1 MKQNEMFKK
10 FGALHITNVIPK
22 EISHFLTHI
31 MMRQHHEMKIQG
43 IPFSDDGQVKNAL
56 SVMSHDLVF
65 ETVGERIWPF
75 LENILE
81 EELIPTYS
89 YARLYTNGNV
99 LEKHTDRPSCE
110 ISISIQLGRS
120 HHYSWPFYANNKRF
134 DLAECDGV
142 LYKGCDVE
150 HWRNPCDGPEGYY
163 SGQVFCHFIRANG
176 PYIKC
181 AGDGRWDNEMPFE
194 RYRTLNMETK

>member
-43 IPFSDDGQVKNAL
+43 IPFSDDEQVKNAL

-65 ETVGERIWPF
+65 ETVCERIWPF